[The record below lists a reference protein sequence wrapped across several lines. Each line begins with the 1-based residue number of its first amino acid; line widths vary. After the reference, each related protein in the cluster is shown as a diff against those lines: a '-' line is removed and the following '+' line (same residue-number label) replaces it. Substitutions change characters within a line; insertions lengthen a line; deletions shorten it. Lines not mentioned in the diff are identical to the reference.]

1 MSNAIISIAARM
13 TSTRLPGKTLAP
25 AVNGLPLLMAIVDRL
40 RPARARVVVAT
51 TSDASDEP
59 LLRDIRRWYSST
71 LVGKL
76 QSIDW
81 VVGSPADLMERHA
94 QAAAEHDADYILL
107 AGADDPFLDY
117 RLFDMV
123 LDRLEQGDVAY
134 VKTTG
139 WPLGMNVWGWTRQ
152 AMEEGNELATAAD
165 EREHVV
171 PYWER
176 RPSRY
181 PAAVIRRQAQ
191 SEWVDDGDLYDKYR
205 LTIDNQSDLD
215 LTRAIYGILGR
226 IDASAEEVIALLE
239 KYPSLAEM
247 NRDGLHGTA
256 ARDAIYSVAPVDGS
270 DVVAKV
276 KRHIATE
283 RLAAKA
289 AIPERGAFAEGQD
302 MALLSVGQWLEG
314 TFR

>member
-13 TSTRLPGKTLAP
+13 TSSRLPGKTLAP
-25 AVNGLPLLMAIVDRL
+25 VFEETSLLQAVLLRLVPSRAEPLIATTHMAADQRIVDLYPWRVHFGPSDDLMA
-40 RPARARVVVAT
+40 
-51 TSDASDEP
+51 
-59 LLRDIRRWYSST
+59 
-71 LVGKL
+71 
-76 QSIDW
+76 
-81 VVGSPADLMERHA
+81 RHA
-94 QAAAEHDADYILL
+94 KVAQEMDADYILL

-134 VKTTG
+134 VKTAG

-181 PAAVIRRQAQ
+181 PQAVIQRPNK
-191 SEWVDDGDLYDKYR
+191 SEWIADGDLYDKYR

-226 IDASAEEVIALLE
+226 IDASAEEVIAVLE

-256 ARDAIYSVAPVDGS
+256 ARDAIYSVVPVDGS

-289 AIPERGAFAEGQD
+289 AISERGAFAEGQD

>member
-25 AVNGLPLLMAIVDRL
+25 VLPAWPLLQAIAYRL
-40 RPARARVVVAT
+40 AASRAELIVIA
-51 TSDASDEP
+51 TSDQYSDLPIVQAGPGQAS
-59 LLRDIRRWYSST
+59 RIVT
-71 LVGKL
+71 
-76 QSIDW
+76 
-81 VVGSPADLMERHA
+81 GSADDLMLRHMQVA
-94 QAAAEHDADYILL
+94 RDTDADYILL
-107 AGADDPFLDY
+107 AGADDPFLDH

-134 VKTTG
+134 VKTAG

-181 PAAVIRRQAQ
+181 PAAVIHRPNK
-191 SEWVDDGDLYDKYR
+191 SEWVADGDLYDKYR

-226 IDASAEEVIALLE
+226 IDASAEEVIAVLE
-239 KYPSLAEM
+239 KYPSIAEM

-270 DVVAKV
+270 DVVSKV
-276 KRHIATE
+276 RRHIATE

-289 AIPERGAFAEGQD
+289 SIAERGDFAQGQD
-302 MALLSVGQWLEG
+302 MALLSVDQWLDAA
-314 TFR
+314 FR

>member
-25 AVNGLPLLMAIVDRL
+25 VFGETSLLETVVRRVAG
-40 RPARARVVVAT
+40 ARAEPIIAT
-51 TSDASDEP
+51 TASRLDQPIWDFAAAYGVRVFAGAE
-59 LLRDIRRWYSST
+59 S
-71 LVGKL
+71 
-76 QSIDW
+76 
-81 VVGSPADLMERHA
+81 DLMSRHHF
-94 QAAAEHDADYILL
+94 AARDLDADYVLL

-123 LDRLEQGDVAY
+123 RDRLEQGDVAY
-134 VKTTG
+134 VKTAG

-181 PAAVIRRQAQ
+181 PQAIIHRPNR
-191 SEWVDDGDLYDKYR
+191 SEWIADGDLYDKYR

-270 DVVAKV
+270 DVVSKV

-289 AIPERGAFAEGQD
+289 AISERGAFAEGQD